1 MGQGARENC
10 RPRQK
15 ALTAFNRGD
24 EIALTE
30 AVVAKYAKTLDACE
44 SARDLKP
51 LASGL
56 FEAVD
61 RLNALKAAKSKQEAT
76 PLARILKMDDL
87 KAASGE

>member
-1 MGQGARENC
+1 MGQGRQANC
-10 RPRQK
+10 MVRQK
-15 ALTAFNRGD
+15 ALTAWNRGD

-51 LASGL
+51 LASGM
-56 FEAVD
+56 FEAIA
-61 RLNALKAAKSKQEAT
+61 RLNSLKAARADKEQT

>member
-1 MGQGARENC
+1 MGQGRQANC
-10 RPRQK
+10 KTRQK

-56 FEAVD
+56 FEALD
-61 RLNALKAAKSKQEAT
+61 RLNSLKAAKSKQEAT
-76 PLARILKMDDL
+76 PLARILKMDEL
-87 KAASGE
+87 RVASGE